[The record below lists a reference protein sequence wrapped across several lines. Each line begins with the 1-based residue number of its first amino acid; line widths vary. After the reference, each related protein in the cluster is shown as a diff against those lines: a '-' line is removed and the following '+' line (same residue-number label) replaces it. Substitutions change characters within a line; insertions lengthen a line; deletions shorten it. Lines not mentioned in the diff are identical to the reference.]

1 MIADKEYKVTLSGH
15 VKGGATGTS
24 TYDVVVNK
32 PPANGKCSVS
42 PEKGEPLNTPFTIT
56 CENFTDTKSDLPLT
70 YTFFYNKTVGG
81 PLSLLDQSLS
91 PVLKDFRLSSGLK
104 ENNYIY
110 NFVVKVMD
118 KLGAS
123 VDHKIPETIR
133 VGIVMSVRPF
143 IFLHVT
149 FVLVDRHL
157 VLSLF
162 LTGLGGFSQALGQLG
177 LNKPEPYC
185 Q

>member
-1 MIADKEYKVTLSGH
+1 MIGDIEYTVTLSGH

-32 PPANGKCSVS
+32 PPVNGKCSVC
-42 PEKGEPLNTPFTIT
+42 PEEGEPLNTPFTIT

-81 PLSLLDQSLS
+81 PLSLLDQSRS

-104 ENNYIY
+104 ENNYTY

-123 VDHKIPETIR
+123 VDHKIPETIK

-143 IFLHVT
+143 IFLR
-149 FVLVDRHL
+149 VL
-157 VLSLF
+157 F
-162 LTGLGGFSQALGQLG
+162 QLIVISFF
-177 LNKPEPYC
+177 PC
-185 Q
+185 S